1 MSKLIVPKMYSPEDI
16 DKMVENE
23 YLGFPAGFDESE
35 MYNVLLDASRSQ
47 EFDNNPVMEILDVM
61 SQPQYFYYT
70 CKWLLNIHLLP
81 FQVVM
86 LQELWL
92 RKFPM
97 LLATRGGGKSFL
109 LALYALL
116 RAVFTQGSKIVVV
129 GAAFRQ
135 SKLMFE
141 YMEQLWRGAPI
152 LRNMVGDGKH
162 QGPKR
167 DIDRCTFYIG
177 DSEVCAI
184 PLGDGCC
191 ESNTLITNM
200 NCFSYIKHSCEHVW
214 GNGKFR
220 YTDEHY
226 DNGVKP
232 TKIVKTKQGF
242 SFEAT
247 LNHKMKVCRQR
258 QIVWVRADEMVVGD
272 RILIDRS
279 VRWHN
284 GKFECTEDEAYVVGA
299 LIGDGCWTNPYRLT
313 FATMDKELS
322 DCLQRIDSKWYQ
334 TDEAHWNRDGKEHK
348 REWLEHW
355 GLKDKCY
362 AKDKVIP
369 PTLLSAP
376 RSCMTACLQG
386 LFDTDGTIQIS
397 TKKGGTSVVIG
408 FTNTSKEL
416 VRQMQYILLH
426 YGIVAYVQERDR
438 NVKWNRAY
446 ELLITGQDAVK
457 FGEQIGFRLER
468 KKVLLENALKDKIRT
483 TVVGDTI
490 PGVREEM
497 MRIAKNHKV
506 RGLGSVGYSKI
517 AERKEITFQFAENFL
532 HRYGAVQDPF
542 IDELKQLCNRDIYY
556 DTITS
561 IEDSTAHTYDMH
573 VPEDHEYC
581 AGGFFSHNTKI
592 RGLRAHYT
600 LADEFACLDK
610 DSLVETTN
618 GLVRISD
625 FERLNG
631 EVLTGESNVS
641 EYPSQFIKTPL
652 CDVYQITLQNGYV
665 IKCSENHKV
674 MTHEGWKKP
683 LELCDTDYVLR
694 SDDTMVFGVS
704 QPTNGRLID
713 ILDSNGAFVMGD
725 FYRHCATVEDKVP
738 SDILQ
743 APRDILTSFLCGLLN
758 TDALESCT
766 QFCSKSERLCRDVQ
780 VLMYKLGFEGAV
792 HMNDSHFVW
801 SRQFTVLT
809 PYLKVESVVK
819 LEHQDHLYDYHLPV
833 AHCFYADGFK
843 QHNSIPLEIFEV
855 VIKGFASVSAS
866 PVQRTKDMARIKVLQ
881 SLGMYAEADDVD
893 VGFGNQT
900 VISGTAYYSFNHFYD
915 YWKRYKQ
922 IIESRGDKRLLEEIF
937 KGEVPEG
944 FDWTQFSIFR
954 VPWEKLPH
962 GFMDETQIHQAKAT
976 VHRST
981 YMMEYEACA
990 LPTTPIITN
999 NGIKDII
1006 DVQVG
1011 DMVLTHCGRFR
1022 SVTKRTYR
1030 HYCGD
1035 ILTYNTRY
1043 CYVNN
1048 SFTPEHPF
1056 WDGEKFVPL
1065 ENMSLCT
1072 QLSTLREFSNMT
1084 SVFLGDFSK
1093 DYIDRDGYIYPR
1105 SGANKKSNE
1114 DVQEILQRY
1123 RAGESQSSISRDF
1136 NTTQS
1141 VIYNIINLKRPKT
1154 ALRRTMKLDY
1164 HSGLVFGYYASEGSC
1179 GANGRAVAFS
1189 LDGHVDKSLLYYVDE
1204 LSYAI
1209 YHTFGVK
1216 PKRYVSQFGDVCNVT
1231 VNSRVLVDVIKS
1243 ICPGICYDKMMKH
1256 DILFSNK
1263 EFLRGFIVGMF
1274 HGDGHV
1280 GVKFATISLT
1290 NINLLNQ
1297 LRLALSAFGINSS
1310 IRKPNKL
1317 GSSYIRGKLV
1327 KSTQQYKLDL
1337 HGDNYR
1343 MLINLIQNNISS
1355 VTPDCLEFKDYQV
1368 TRQHYD
1374 GYVYNL
1380 EVAEDNSYST
1390 LNATVHNCFSRDSD
1404 GFFKRSLIESCVC
1417 KSPID
1422 LPSGPVQFSA
1432 VIRGNPNCKYVYGID
1447 PASEKDNFA
1456 IIILEIHPDH
1466 RRIVYAWSINRQK
1479 LRERIKQG
1487 GKTTQK
1493 SFYTYCARKIRDLMR
1508 LFPTDHI
1515 AIDTQ
1520 GGGIAIMEALHDPD
1534 EFDASRG
1541 EKPLWPYI
1549 RRGENDVFWW
1559 EQPNK
1564 PTDGEAGLH
1573 NLHMVQFANADFTR
1587 DANHFMRK
1595 DFESKTTLFPMFD
1608 PATISEA
1615 ISLDKIHGR
1624 DYDTLEDCV
1633 MDIEELK
1640 DELAT
1645 IIHDQTAAG
1654 RDRWDTPEVKL
1665 PGNKKGRLR
1674 KDRYSAL
1681 LIANM
1686 VAHVMEKQ
1694 LEGVQHEFVGGFAG
1708 QRRRHVTGRHY
1719 IGPEHI
1725 VSKMQC
1731 GHYGKGVSRQ

>member
-386 LFDTDGTIQIS
+386 LFDTDGHIQIS

-468 KKVLLENALKDKIRT
+468 KKVLLGNALKDKIRT

-766 QFCSKSERLCRDVQ
+766 RFCSKSERLCRDVQ

-922 IIESRGDKRLLEEIF
+922 IIESRGDKHLLEEIF

-981 YMMEYEACA
+981 FLMEYSA
-990 LPTTPIITN
+990 I
-999 NGIKDII
+999 
-1006 DVQVG
+1006 
-1011 DMVLTHCGRFR
+1011 
-1022 SVTKRTYR
+1022 
-1030 HYCGD
+1030 
-1035 ILTYNTRY
+1035 
-1043 CYVNN
+1043 
-1048 SFTPEHPF
+1048 
-1056 WDGEKFVPL
+1056 
-1065 ENMSLCT
+1065 
-1072 QLSTLREFSNMT
+1072 
-1084 SVFLGDFSK
+1084 FSK
-1093 DYIDRDGYIYPR
+1093 
-1105 SGANKKSNE
+1105 
-1114 DVQEILQRY
+1114 
-1123 RAGESQSSISRDF
+1123 
-1136 NTTQS
+1136 
-1141 VIYNIINLKRPKT
+1141 
-1154 ALRRTMKLDY
+1154 
-1164 HSGLVFGYYASEGSC
+1164 
-1179 GANGRAVAFS
+1179 
-1189 LDGHVDKSLLYYVDE
+1189 
-1204 LSYAI
+1204 
-1209 YHTFGVK
+1209 
-1216 PKRYVSQFGDVCNVT
+1216 
-1231 VNSRVLVDVIKS
+1231 
-1243 ICPGICYDKMMKH
+1243 
-1256 DILFSNK
+1256 
-1263 EFLRGFIVGMF
+1263 
-1274 HGDGHV
+1274 
-1280 GVKFATISLT
+1280 
-1290 NINLLNQ
+1290 
-1297 LRLALSAFGINSS
+1297 
-1310 IRKPNKL
+1310 
-1317 GSSYIRGKLV
+1317 
-1327 KSTQQYKLDL
+1327 
-1337 HGDNYR
+1337 
-1343 MLINLIQNNISS
+1343 
-1355 VTPDCLEFKDYQV
+1355 
-1368 TRQHYD
+1368 
-1374 GYVYNL
+1374 
-1380 EVAEDNSYST
+1380 
-1390 LNATVHNCFSRDSD
+1390 DSD